1 MSKKKK
7 KAPKQSELLGKQLRK
22 TSSMGGAFSSPPSE
36 VPDARLNPSPS
47 ETYTPP
53 QKQDKRDTKESR
65 RKTKGILFRM
75 TPELYE
81 TLCRASETDEET
93 KTITRL
99 LTRGA
104 LAEIQRLKEKH
115 PEGFKP
121 YSPKGKRGDSV
132 AELERMVLSDEYL
145 KTK

>member
-7 KAPKQSELLGKQLRK
+7 KAPKQSDLLRKQLGK

-36 VPDARLNPSPS
+36 VPDVRLNPSPS
-47 ETYTPP
+47 EAYTPP
-53 QKQDKRDTKESR
+53 PKQDKRDTKESR

-81 TLCRASETDEET
+81 ALVRASITDEET

-104 LAEIQRLKEKH
+104 LLEIQRLKEKH

-121 YSPKGKRGDSV
+121 MP
-132 AELERMVLSDEYL
+132 AEGEDAISRLSREIL
-145 KTK
+145 KNT

>member
-1 MSKKKK
+1 MKKVSDLLKGKLSKAK
-7 KAPKQSELLGKQLRK
+7 PKGK
-22 TSSMGGAFSSPPSE
+22 AFSAPVSP
-36 VPDARLNPSPS
+36 VPEARLNPSPS
-47 ETYTPP
+47 EAYTPP
-53 QKQDKRDTKESR
+53 PKQDKRDTKESR

-121 YSPKGKRGDSV
+121 YTPKAKRGDSV
-132 AELERMVLSDEYL
+132 AELERMVLSDDYL